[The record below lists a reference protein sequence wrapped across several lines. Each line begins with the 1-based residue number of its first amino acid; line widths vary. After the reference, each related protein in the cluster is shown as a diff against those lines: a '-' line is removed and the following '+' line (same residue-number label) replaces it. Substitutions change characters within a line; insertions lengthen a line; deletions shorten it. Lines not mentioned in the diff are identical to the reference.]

1 MSGCGRT
8 SALTVRRSSFTNATP
23 QREPLRNND
32 TLPLLSLV
40 HCHALI
46 ISQFASTNHR
56 KTKPCHYQRTT
67 PLLSLPGGELASR
80 RSLRPVALAQSAPF
94 VQSVRLSSFVVP
106 SFLPSF
112 LPCFLPSSI
121 CLLFFAG
128 LLSSVESAAVWS
140 VPFRLGYVCDV
151 GRSCCALRMMNNDV
165 CDVCAWCDAL
175 S

>member
-80 RSLRPVALAQSAPF
+80 RSLRPLALAQSAPF

-106 SFLPSF
+106 SFLP
-112 LPCFLPSSI
+112 CFLPSSVH
-121 CLLFFAG
+121 LF
-128 LLSSVESAAVWS
+128 AVLRWLVVVS
-140 VPFRLGYVCDV
+140 RVCCSLV
-151 GRSCCALRMMNNDV
+151 GAFPSWLCM
-165 CDVCAWCDAL
+165 
-175 S
+175 